1 VKLIF
6 LGLPGAGKGTQAEVI
21 SKKLNIPQISTG
33 DILRENVR
41 LGTELGKKAKK
52 YMDEGKL
59 VPDDIIINMMK
70 ERLNSD
76 DCKNGFI
83 LDGFPRTIKQAEAL
97 DSIIKIDKVIFID
110 VPEDVLLSRL
120 TGRRVCKNCN
130 NVYHLEFN
138 PPKNPSICDKCG
150 GELYQRDDDKEETV
164 KKRIETYNNQTKPLI
179 DYYENKGILIRINGN
194 QPIDKVT
201 KDIIEVLQ

>member
-1 VKLIF
+1 MKLIF